1 MNIAWQGQGI
11 QEQGIDTVTN
21 KIIVKIDPQYFRP
34 SEVDTL
40 LGDATKARTIL
51 GWTPSYS
58 FQELVWE
65 MCEHA
70 VKESQHP

>member
-1 MNIAWQGQGI
+1 
-11 QEQGIDTVTN
+11 
-21 KIIVKIDPQYFRP
+21 VKIDPQYFRP